1 MASRGYVVLS
11 ISHQDGSGPYA
22 SVPEGD
28 GSCGIWAERGVVRE
42 RQRDGALGAGKTGK
56 GVGGI
61 VREASSAGEKVIDG
75 DDVFKLS
82 YLRHNELEYVAFLPH
97 PHKY

>member
-22 SVPEGD
+22 SVPKGD

-42 RQRDGALGAGKTGK
+42 RQREGALGSGKTGK

-61 VREASSAGEKVIDG
+61 VRDASSAGEKVVDG